1 MLQNIKIKNFKKFA
15 ELNLQ
20 KFSRINVFI
29 GNNNSGKSTVLEA
42 IDICGTNDFY
52 NSLQR
57 SLRIKNIDESRAIMR
72 RMMPVRQRFDL
83 LGNVEDY
90 LFNDTKFKQA
100 TFALSGENILQNT
113 VISIGID
120 NKIDT
125 EQINLREENFI
136 QEHSL
141 IKQSIN
147 YKVTVSGNLKNE
159 SAIVIDND
167 NGLMSTRIKQPY
179 KIYNVTYFQTKNI
192 EVIGSLYSNLVK
204 NKKKNLLIEKLQ
216 VFDSSISNIELING
230 DFSVDVGKNVLL
242 PINYLGAGII
252 SIVYLIIYI
261 LNSENGVL
269 LIDELENGIY
279 YKKFTNL
286 IKTLD
291 NLSHEF
297 NVQLFITTHSNDF
310 IRNLDK
316 FSELS
321 LYRLNPKFD
330 GGIMQWDRDKIVEYV
345 NDYSIDIR

>member
-20 KFSRINVFI
+20 NFSRINVFI
-29 GNNNSGKSTVLEA
+29 GNNNSGKSTILEA
-42 IDICGTNDFY
+42 IDVCGTNDFY

-57 SLRIKNIDESRAIMR
+57 SLRIKNIDESRVIMQ

-147 YKVTVSGNLKNE
+147 YKVTVGGNLKNE

-242 PINYLGAGII
+242 PINYLGTGII

>member
-20 KFSRINVFI
+20 NFSRINVFI

-72 RMMPVRQRFDL
+72 RMMPVQQRFDL

>member
-20 KFSRINVFI
+20 NFSRINVFI
-29 GNNNSGKSTVLEA
+29 GNNNSGKSTILEA
-42 IDICGTNDFY
+42 IDVCGTNDFY

-57 SLRIKNIDESRAIMR
+57 SLRIKNIDESRVIMQ

-90 LFNDTKFKQA
+90 LFNDTKLKQA

-147 YKVTVSGNLKNE
+147 YKLTVGGNLKNE

-242 PINYLGAGII
+242 PINYLGTGII

-330 GGIMQWDRDKIVEYV
+330 GGIMQWDRDKIIEYV